1 MPSLAESRTYL
12 TIIQIVGYLLL
23 LRKLFAAKLFDKYW
37 YFGLLIIAEA
47 VRMAVLAVIPLRSDL
62 YAQAYFVSAP
72 IIWVLFVL
80 VVLEFFQLIL
90 KNHAGIAS
98 LGRKALSFA
107 LICSALVSVATL
119 LVDLQHSPTESAL
132 LFNFMLLERLVS
144 TSLLVLLLSLI
155 VFTSYFPIPVA
166 RNLRVHACVFAVY
179 FTVRTAMFFIRLIFG
194 LDVVDTVNLAFRLLG
209 IASVYAW
216 IVLLSPSGELAP
228 VRHTPTASEERLL
241 AQLEAINE
249 SLMRSARK

>member
-80 VVLEFFQLIL
+80 VVLEFFQLI
-90 KNHAGIAS
+90 AGIAS

-228 VRHTPTASEERLL
+228 VRHTRTASEERLL